1 MLSSVGDQHEASI
14 HDSKRTS
21 RNLFSAVA
29 AGMLSLGCAVDVPVR
44 PAPSQSTLGSS
55 SDSRSCEYLNF
66 DVVYGPAANA
76 GAAASTSDA
85 ILREVEA
92 VFSRELE
99 SAGFKRVRSGETPWL
114 FLRALL
120 QPSNLRSNAVTG
132 AVQLGATPDLHR
144 DYWSAVSD
152 GSIGE
157 GQIGMSLAVE
167 IGARSGRLD
176 PAATRLREQARE
188 KAHRVWETSAPV
200 LFALCRWREQLVADG
215 LSVDDLRRELVEEMN
230 RIRSKQRRG
239 EQEKRLKLDVE
250 GEL

>member
-1 MLSSVGDQHEASI
+1 MLA
-14 HDSKRTS
+14 
-21 RNLFSAVA
+21 
-29 AGMLSLGCAVDVPVR
+29 LGCAIDTAVR
-44 PAPSQSTLGSS
+44 PAPQLRLGSP

-66 DVVYGPAANA
+66 DVRYSHTANA
-76 GAAASTSDA
+76 GPAASTSDE

-99 SAGFKRVRSGETPWL
+99 LAGFNRVRTGETPWL

-144 DYWSAVSD
+144 DYWSAVSE
-152 GSIGE
+152 GAIGE

-176 PAATRLREQARE
+176 PAASRLEEQARE
-188 KAHRVWETSAPV
+188 KAHRVWERSAPV
-200 LFALCRWREQLVADG
+200 LFGLCDWRRQLVADG
-215 LSVDDLRRELVEEMN
+215 LSVEDLRRELVEEMN
-230 RIRSKQRRG
+230 RIRSRQHRD
-239 EQEKRLKLDVE
+239 EQEKNLKLE
-250 GEL
+250 IESEL